1 MNFNRKLILL
11 TVVPVV
17 LGMTAIVFWLS
28 KQTRELSELQAI
40 EFKQAIVEH
49 RKAHLKDYVQ
59 IVQSAVDYLDN
70 SADNPEFSSAKS
82 IVGLLTHIEFSEDG
96 YFYVYDELGNGVVH
110 PRQPFRV
117 GANWLDLTDTAGT
130 PVIKGLLEKAQAGGG
145 FTEYLWEK
153 PSLGSIARKIGY
165 SEMIDNRNWMIGT
178 GAYFDD
184 IDSEVSNVQ
193 AVMAPHI
200 STTMSTGALIAALAV
215 AAVFSGGLILQL
227 NEKRLADSK
236 LRELTGRIVQAQDE
250 ERRRFSRELH
260 DSISQSLV
268 GVRYL
273 LEDVQ
278 AEQQFTDTGFQQ
290 SLNKPIEH
298 LDNTLNEVRRI
309 SRDLHP
315 SLLDDIG
322 LVAAVEA
329 LLDGFRQRTGIHVEY
344 QTVKVRNLL
353 PAEARTALYRVVQ
366 EALTNI
372 EKHSQAGS
380 ITVQFGIRQ
389 RWFGVTIRDNG
400 IGFDAS
406 EALRQPSAVGGIG
419 LRNITERLSYLDG
432 ICEIYSDNAG
442 TEIFAGV
449 PKSLLRRSHLQAESI
464 WSKKFES

>member
-1 MNFNRKLILL
+1 
-11 TVVPVV
+11 
-17 LGMTAIVFWLS
+17 
-28 KQTRELSELQAI
+28 
-40 EFKQAIVEH
+40 
-49 RKAHLKDYVQ
+49 
-59 IVQSAVDYLDN
+59 
-70 SADNPEFSSAKS
+70 
-82 IVGLLTHIEFSEDG
+82 
-96 YFYVYDELGNGVVH
+96 
-110 PRQPFRV
+110 
-117 GANWLDLTDTAGT
+117 
-130 PVIKGLLEKAQAGGG
+130 
-145 FTEYLWEK
+145 
-153 PSLGSIARKIGY
+153 
-165 SEMIDNRNWMIGT
+165 
-178 GAYFDD
+178 
-184 IDSEVSNVQ
+184 
-193 AVMAPHI
+193 
-200 STTMSTGALIAALAV
+200 MSTGALIAALAV